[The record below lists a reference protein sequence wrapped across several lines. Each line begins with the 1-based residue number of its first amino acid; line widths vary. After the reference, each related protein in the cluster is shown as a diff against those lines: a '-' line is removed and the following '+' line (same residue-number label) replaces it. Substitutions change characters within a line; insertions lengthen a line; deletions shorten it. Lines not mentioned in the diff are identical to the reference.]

1 MSGPTSCADCLNC
14 ISYDD
19 SKEFVCEVSR
29 RSLGTTPPNEVPE
42 HCPLLVEVDDE
53 EYHDY

>member
-1 MSGPTSCADCLNC
+1 MGPHTCDECLNC
-14 ISYDD
+14 ISYEDAAG
-19 SKEFVCEVSR
+19 FVCEVTR
-29 RSLGTTPPNEVPE
+29 RSLGATPPKEVPE